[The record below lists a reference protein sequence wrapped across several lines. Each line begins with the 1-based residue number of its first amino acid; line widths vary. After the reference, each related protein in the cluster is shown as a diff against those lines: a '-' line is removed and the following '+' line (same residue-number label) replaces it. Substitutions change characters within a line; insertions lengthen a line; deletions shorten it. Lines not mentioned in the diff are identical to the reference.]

1 MNSDIPIITKI
12 ENVDGVRVWSMPTYP
27 DPRGRLFKAFSSA
40 NLELLPI
47 SFNTN
52 EHFFTESHK
61 NVFRGM
67 HFQGNPHQVSK
78 IVSIVQG
85 SAIDFLFDMRENSAT
100 FRNLQIVNLDATIP
114 SSIYIP
120 TGVAHGYLA
129 TSEKTII
136 SYRMDGPFCANCDGG
151 FNGKLI
157 ANLLPIP
164 FAKTIQSA
172 RDTDLIQ
179 FEDYK
184 YVSKCENKFE

>member
-1 MNSDIPIITKI
+1 
-12 ENVDGVRVWSMPTYP
+12 MPTCP
-27 DPRGRLFKAFSSA
+27 DSRGRLFKAFSSA
-40 NLELLPI
+40 NIEMLPI
-47 SFNTN
+47 PFNTN

-78 IVSIVQG
+78 IISIVQG

-100 FRNLQIVNLDATIP
+100 FRNLQIVNLDATSP

-151 FNGKLI
+151 FSGKLI

-164 FAKTIQSA
+164 FTKTIQSS

-179 FEDYK
+179 FEDYR
-184 YVSKCENKFE
+184 YVSNCENGFE